1 MRDIH
6 KIGGVEVIKNKTNEY
21 HLQLE
26 NNNPAFWK
34 LFPWKLLNI
43 LKSTETAN
51 KINVFFKANSV
62 ETLREFLTR
71 KLKRISYD
79 DALHLFTN
87 INEQLESL
95 EKNGL
100 GIPVF
105 DMKDIIVVDNK
116 TYFFINQQNVFTIDS
131 QKAMTISTPIPK
143 TFCAPEICK
152 IKTLPVTIPYQA
164 GLFSIAALTT
174 FALTNSENPDYKVNL
189 ESIWQTP
196 LYWALMRCLDPIPDS
211 RVFLLI

>member
-6 KIGGVEVIKNKTNEY
+6 KIGNVKVIKNKTNVY
-21 HLQLE
+21 RLSLQ
-26 NNNPAFWK
+26 NNNPEFWK
-34 LFPWKLLNI
+34 LFPWKLLNVT
-43 LKSTETAN
+43 KSKKNDGE
-51 KINVFFKANSV
+51 IDVLFKATSV

-95 EKNGL
+95 EKNGI
-100 GIPVF
+100 GIPAF
-105 DMKDIIVVDNK
+105 EMQDIIVVDDINF
-116 TYFFINQQNVFTIDS
+116 FFINQDKVLTINKES
-131 QKAMTISTPIPK
+131 KVQLLVPLKK

-152 IKTLPVTIPYQA
+152 IKTLPALVPYQA
-164 GLFSIAALTT
+164 GLFSIAALTA
-174 FALTNSENPDYKVNL
+174 FSLTNSKNPDYKVNL

-196 LYWALMRCLDPIPDS
+196 LYWALMRCLEQDPEH
-211 RVFLLI
+211 RVFLMI

>member
-1 MRDIH
+1 
-6 KIGGVEVIKNKTNEY
+6 
-21 HLQLE
+21 
-26 NNNPAFWK
+26 
-34 LFPWKLLNI
+34 
-43 LKSTETAN
+43 
-51 KINVFFKANSV
+51 
-62 ETLREFLTR
+62 
-71 KLKRISYD
+71 
-79 DALHLFTN
+79 
-87 INEQLESL
+87 
-95 EKNGL
+95 
-100 GIPVF
+100 
-105 DMKDIIVVDNK
+105 MKDIIVVDNK

-152 IKTLPVTIPYQA
+152 IKTLPVTIQYQA